1 MYAQAISDYHQSMLE
16 SVRKHLLDDPD
27 IVPETDSPD
36 YNYSPLLSLITE
48 NHLRAEFSPY
58 LDFDIAAI
66 FAGISSCSAALA
78 STSSLSP
85 SSVKDH
91 HEEHPLNADLEAYS
105 NTCSSLMKDSPF
117 SENNHVEQPLNEDF
131 AFFGGRSSSPISPTI
146 EQDRVKTSVRNY
158 VDVSTRLRSR
168 DADFSTEL
176 SSEAL
181 GNVDSGVNSTMFLA
195 TITSNDHMQLI
206 QRPSLSSTFMPVKKE
221 EENMGLN
228 LDSRSGSVVKL
239 EGTKVVDEYDHL
251 LPPERRKYRG
261 VRRRRWGKFTAEMR
275 DPGKKRTRLWLG
287 TFDTPEDAALAY
299 DRAAFKHR
307 GSLAL
312 LNFPNLIGIN
322 KADQPA
328 ARVTQK
334 KVIRSLA
341 SSQMAPFGK
350 GSKKNAYAYASR

>member
-1 MYAQAISDYHQSMLE
+1 MYAQAISDYHQAMLE

-36 YNYSPLLSLITE
+36 YNYSPPLSLITE
-48 NHLRAEFSPY
+48 NHFRENSAEFSPY
-58 LDFDIAAI
+58 LDFDIASI
-66 FAGISSCSAALA
+66 FAGFSSCSAVLA

-105 NTCSSLMKDSPF
+105 STCSSLMKNSPF

-131 AFFGGRSSSPISPTI
+131 AVFGGRSSSPISPTI

-158 VDVSTRLRSR
+158 VDVSTRLHSR
-168 DADFSTEL
+168 DADFSTEH

-181 GNVDSGVNSTMFLA
+181 GNVDSGVNLTMFLA

-206 QRPSLSSTFMPVKKE
+206 QRSSSNSTFMPVKNE
-221 EENMGLN
+221 EENMG
-228 LDSRSGSVVKL
+228 
-239 EGTKVVDEYDHL
+239 
-251 LPPERRKYRG
+251 RKYRG

-287 TFDTPEDAALAY
+287 TFDTPENAALAY

-328 ARVTQK
+328 AGVTQK
-334 KVIRSLA
+334 KVIRSD
-341 SSQMAPFGK
+341 
-350 GSKKNAYAYASR
+350 R

>member
-1 MYAQAISDYHQSMLE
+1 MYAQAISDYHQAMLE

-36 YNYSPLLSLITE
+36 YNYSPPLSLITE
-48 NHLRAEFSPY
+48 NHFRENSAEFSPY
-58 LDFDIAAI
+58 LDFDIASI
-66 FAGISSCSAALA
+66 FAGFSSCSAVLA

-105 NTCSSLMKDSPF
+105 STCSSLMKNSPF
-117 SENNHVEQPLNEDF
+117 SENNHVEQLLNEDF
-131 AFFGGRSSSPISPTI
+131 AVFGGRSSSPISPTI

-158 VDVSTRLRSR
+158 VDVSTRLHSR
-168 DADFSTEL
+168 DADFSTEH

-181 GNVDSGVNSTMFLA
+181 GNVDSGVNLTMFLA

-206 QRPSLSSTFMPVKKE
+206 QRSSSNSTFMPVKNE
-221 EENMGLN
+221 EENMG
-228 LDSRSGSVVKL
+228 
-239 EGTKVVDEYDHL
+239 
-251 LPPERRKYRG
+251 RKYRG
-261 VRRRRWGKFTAEMR
+261 VRRRRWGKFTAQMR

-287 TFDTPEDAALAY
+287 TFDTPENAALAY

-328 ARVTQK
+328 AGVTQK
-334 KVIRSLA
+334 KVIRSD
-341 SSQMAPFGK
+341 
-350 GSKKNAYAYASR
+350 R